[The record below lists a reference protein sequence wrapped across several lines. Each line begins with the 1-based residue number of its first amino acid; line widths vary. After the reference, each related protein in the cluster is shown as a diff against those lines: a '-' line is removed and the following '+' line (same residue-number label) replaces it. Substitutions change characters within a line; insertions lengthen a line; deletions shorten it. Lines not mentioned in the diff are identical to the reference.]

1 MRLKELEKT
10 LTRKEK
16 VYKKKIENYEQ
27 NKIIENKRYLI
38 KEVSN
43 MLNNKTKLKR
53 NTKKIYRKI
62 C

>member
-16 VYKKKIENYEQ
+16 YIKKKIENYEQ

-43 MLNNKTKLKR
+43 MLNNKNETE
-53 NTKKIYRKI
+53 KKYKENL
-62 C
+62 

>member
-43 MLNNKTKLKR
+43 MLNNKTKLK
-53 NTKKIYRKI
+53 KKYKENL
-62 C
+62 

>member
-1 MRLKELEKT
+1 MNCQLKKDARTNKITELNMRLKELEKT

-38 KEVSN
+38 K
-43 MLNNKTKLKR
+43 K
-53 NTKKIYRKI
+53 
-62 C
+62 